1 MSGSGGA
8 GAGAGGGGGTGG
20 LAGAGAGAGG
30 LPALQFGTPV
40 PVAVINSPVKDD
52 NATFTADL
60 LQVYFSSDRLDDGL
74 DVWFAERRSRAQ
86 SFDVPRRVDVVSSD
100 EEESS
105 PAVALD
111 GRTLW
116 VGSNRAGDSFDIWA
130 SSRATDRDPWPEP
143 VLVPE
148 LNTDA
153 DDIPRPTAM
162 GNTVMPLSSRRREG
176 TYWTYFATRISPTT
190 PFGEPAPIAELE
202 LGDDLRTVDGF
213 LTEDGRTFF
222 YSSGEAENDG
232 DLFMVRRNSATD
244 RFGAPHP
251 LSLNTSF
258 DERDPWLS
266 PDGTRFFFTSNREG
280 NHDIFEVE
288 VTLR

>member
-1 MSGSGGA
+1 
-8 GAGAGGGGGTGG
+8 
-20 LAGAGAGAGG
+20 
-30 LPALQFGTPV
+30 
-40 PVAVINSPVKDD
+40 
-52 NATFTADL
+52 
-60 LQVYFSSDRLDDGL
+60 
-74 DVWFAERRSRAQ
+74 
-86 SFDVPRRVDVVSSD
+86 VDVVSSD

-116 VGSNRAGDSFDIWA
+116 VGSNRAGEGFDIWA
-130 SSRATDRDPWPEP
+130 SSRPTETSLWPEP

-162 GNTVMPLSSRRREG
+162 GNTLMPLSSRRREG
-176 TYWTYFATRISPTT
+176 TYWTYFATRTSPSS
-190 PFGEPAPIAELE
+190 PFGEPLPIPELE
-202 LGDDLRTVDGF
+202 FGDDLRTVDGF

-222 YSSGEAENDG
+222 YSSGNEENDG
-232 DLFMVRRNSATD
+232 DLFMVRRNSVAE
-244 RFGAPHP
+244 RFGAPEP

-266 PDGTRFFFTSNREG
+266 PDGRRFFFTSNREG

-288 VTLR
+288 VTPR